1 MSRSNNKYVR
11 FVPAEHY
18 PTPASEELAEWL
30 SSRREGGGN
39 YYMGPFD
46 TRWYKKRAMRD
57 ARRATKAEL
66 RKPDVEAI
74 NPDPH
79 GTRRMGCRNWWD

>member
-1 MSRSNNKYVR
+1 MSRSHNKYLR
-11 FVPAEHY
+11 FVPVVKF
-18 PTPASEELAEWL
+18 PTPEDEALADKW
-30 SSRREGGGN
+30 SSWREGGGN
-39 YYMGPFD
+39 YVCTMD
-46 TRWYKKRAMRD
+46 SRWHKKRAMRD
-57 ARRATKAEL
+57 ARRAAKAEL